1 MSQQLKLHSRVRNS
15 LAAGVTLAC
24 AFSLLF
30 APEVKC
36 QTAPTAGISAKQ
48 TSTTSYTLTWTSTN
62 AVSGDLNGT
71 PVPVNGSKV
80 VSPTTTTTYRFTA
93 RSASGATDW
102 GQVTVAAL
110 QGGST
115 GTGKTY
121 YVAPT
126 GSDSNDGSLAAPFAT
141 IQRASRAVA
150 AGDTVIVRDG
160 TYRGDVVLNASG
172 TAGQPITYIA
182 EDKWKAK
189 LVGTSTGD
197 GSSVIKV
204 GGAHVII
211 QDFDVTG
218 SDANGIILAYT
229 GTTAS
234 FNQAI
239 GNYVHDIITPCDS
252 NSGTAIET
260 GGGSNY
266 SGINHN
272 DMIGNLVV
280 NITPYNGCPGGHQAS
295 GLYAQIPYSVIA
307 NNIVINAGYG
317 IQSWHAASHVTVYGN
332 TVVNNLR
339 AITIGDGDSPG
350 GMVNDYSLV
359 QNNIIYNSTNTA
371 IAETGLTGI
380 HNRYIDNLIFDGNT
394 NISLNNGL
402 KATGTIYA
410 DPRFVNNTGTAA
422 GNYQLQ
428 ATSPARDSGLALAGI
443 IMDFQ
448 GTPRP
453 QSGQADLG
461 ALLYGGTS
469 TSPTPTPTPTGVV
482 AAGVKASATSIT
494 RGQSSVISWTT
505 QNAVK
510 ATLNGTSVP
519 LNGSKTVFPTVTT
532 TYKVIATNSTGQTD
546 WGSVTVT
553 VH

>member
-1 MSQQLKLHSRVRNS
+1 LSLKLKLHSRVRNS

-30 APEVKC
+30 APQVKG

-48 TSTTSYTLTWTSTN
+48 SSTTSYTLTWTSTN

-102 GQVTVAAL
+102 GQVTVTAL
-110 QGGST
+110 EGGSA

-160 TYRGDVVLNASG
+160 SYRGDVVLNASG
-172 TAGQPITYIA
+172 TPGHPITYIA

-280 NITPYNGCPGGHQAS
+280 NITPFNGCPGGHQAS
-295 GLYAQIPYSVIA
+295 GLYAQIPYSIIA

-371 IAETGLTGI
+371 IAETGLTGT

-402 KATGTIYA
+402 HATGTVYA

-428 ATSPARDSGLALAGI
+428 ATSPARDSGLALVGI
-443 IMDFQ
+443 TTDFQ

-453 QSGQADLG
+453 QSGQTDLG
-461 ALLYGGTS
+461 ALLYVGTS
-469 TSPTPTPTPTGVV
+469 TTPTPAPTGVV

-494 RGQSSVISWTT
+494 GGQSSVISWTT